1 MVKKIGQFSKKKI
14 QFFSNRKNK
23 EFDDEVEES
32 CAGTDAVLAKKQDSK
47 SHLRKSVVSNFGFGP
62 SMTRV
67 LDERLS
73 NMEQSVGE
81 NVQISKGWL

>member
-1 MVKKIGQFSKKKI
+1 MKQLK
-14 QFFSNRKNK
+14 NRKNN
-23 EFDDEVEES
+23 EFEDEEES
-32 CAGTDAVLAKKQDSK
+32 CARTDAVLVKKQDSK

-73 NMEQSVGE
+73 NMEQSIGE
-81 NVQISKGWL
+81 NVPISKGWLLNYLSNSLSVYS